1 MSLLQKINFIATCL
15 LMSINPVTAAELEP
29 IQGTPVLTEFPAR
42 ISEDSSRASKPDD
55 AITVVQPQAL
65 SPEEAKTLLGR
76 LPSLPTTENEKP
88 FALRPA
94 TEPPPKVGATLEQT
108 FPSPLS
114 SNSTPQS
121 TKTGS
126 LSITR
131 YAPQGEVPV
140 VQQISISF
148 DRPMVA
154 LSTQSETLA
163 ESVPVIMTPSIEG
176 AWRWAGTQTLLFEAK
191 GGVRLPM
198 ATEFKLSVPTDTQA
212 ADGSR
217 LGQAL
222 AWSFKTPSLKLAQ
235 SYPSGEAV
243 ALTPILF
250 LSFNQRINPQAL
262 LPYIQ
267 AEAKG
272 KPLKLRLAAADEI
285 KAAPELD
292 SLIKQ
297 ALPEH
302 YLVLK
307 LEQALAPQTKV
318 SVKLAAQ
325 APSAEGPRLAPAQN
339 LYHFSTYAPL
349 RMTEKVCGYA
359 EHCTRYDPVTFQFN
373 NALAPEQDLNQ
384 LISISPKPAKVSMQA
399 NANGLWIQA
408 PWQADTRY
416 TITLATELRDNYGQT
431 LGQPQTFSFKASKSP
446 ASLSLIDKTL
456 LTLDPNLPAELPVYT
471 NNFKTLKVT
480 IQQVVPSDWPSY
492 IKLLQTLNN
501 RQAPVPF
508 KLPGKTVSSQMLT
521 LQEQTDTTVATPIKL
536 ESWLKNGKLGHLL
549 VLIEP
554 GEASVKPR
562 ATDGEPPP
570 RLVWVQGTQIGLD
583 AYAYSQQLLAW
594 VGDLNTG
601 KALDQVRLSL
611 HSSDSKD
618 ISQQAADA
626 HGLAKLDYLKIPP
639 NILNTETVQPVTEP
653 APTIRWLEAQHGEDL
668 ALLPESEYL
677 WASTLWQPTPASTQ
691 WLWYVVDDRH
701 LYRPNEQVHIKGWL
715 RSRDASPA
723 SPLTLPKHLSRLN
736 YEVLDSA
743 GHKIAEGN
751 TPFTGLGGFNLDF
764 KLPDTPNLG
773 TATISLTVPDQ
784 PEMIAYN
791 HSFEIQEFR
800 TPEFEVKTELTKPEP
815 YWGNAAIHLAAT
827 ANYYAG
833 GGLAAA
839 PVNWRLN
846 ASLQAYTPPNRDEWA
861 FGLVQPYW
869 LRGWMPS
876 SATVYADFQSKT
888 DQEGHQQLLIQPEL
902 SKYPLP
908 VSMTAEAR
916 VSDVNRQEWVS
927 SSTWLIHPSE
937 VYVGLKTESFF
948 VEHNQPLN
956 IQVITTD
963 IEGKERANTPV
974 VVELGIADWTQDVDG
989 AVLKNPQRCTV
1000 QSDAKGL
1007 AQCEFKLEE
1016 AGQYQ
1021 ITATTMDQNGRRNM
1035 TRITRWVSGETD
1047 IETPTASTVEVQQLQ
1062 LIADKETYA
1071 PNETAK
1077 LLIQAPFKD
1086 AEGLLLVNHNGLLS
1100 EQRFSISGNSHIV
1113 ELPLK
1118 AEWLPNVQVHVE
1130 LTGKTA
1136 RFTTDK
1142 AQSLPE
1148 RPALAIGN
1156 LNLKISKA
1164 ERVLTVAVTPEKAS
1178 LAPGEETPIHLNVQN
1193 QQGQPVANAEV
1204 ALIMVDEAI
1213 LAAGNY
1219 QLADP
1224 LEIFYP
1230 LADAYLQPQ
1239 TLRTS
1244 VLVPNLSE
1252 LSQDKLNELMQ
1263 TAQANGGGAGA
1274 PSVVAPVMARK
1285 ASRGLAA
1292 EAQPMVMYAAADA
1305 AASPE
1310 PNAAGTINLR
1320 TNFNPLAAFVPNLST
1335 DAQGKVS
1342 TTIKLPD
1349 NLTRYRIMAIA
1360 AQDAI
1365 YYGKG
1370 EAHLTARKPLMLRPS
1385 APRFLNYGD
1394 HFEFPVVLQ
1403 NQMDQALPVKVA
1415 LGASNLELTAA
1426 QAYALELPAHQRVE
1440 LRFPAKTVKAGQAYY
1455 QIAAIANDL
1464 SDAAMGSL
1472 PVWTPA
1478 TMEAFATYGVLDQG
1492 AISQA
1497 LATPKAVIPAFGQL
1511 EISTSSTAL
1520 QSLTD
1525 AYLYLQDYPFSC
1537 SEQVSSRILSTSA
1550 LKDVLQAFKTKDLP
1564 SPEAIQQSMQRDLAL
1579 LIQRQTPEG
1588 GFSLWDHG
1596 QDWPYVSAHAVHALL
1611 RAKAKGYAVNEP
1623 ALEAGLNYLRELEQ
1637 HFPTDYSKSVRH
1649 YIQAYS
1655 LYVRE
1660 LAGDQDRAAVSSLIT
1675 QAGGVSQ
1682 LPSEALGWL
1691 LAVLARDN
1699 SATQQRQA
1707 LMRELMNRSTETASG
1722 VAIKNELNAGGYW
1735 VMHSERAANGIVL
1748 EALIKAESQSDL
1760 IPKLVKAL
1768 QAKRTQGHW
1777 GSTQDNVFVLLGLDQ
1792 YFQSYE
1798 AQTPD
1803 FVAKAWLGADFAGE
1817 YRFKGRSSDSMQT
1830 EIPMEWL
1837 LKGEARRDL
1846 VLAKEGEGRL
1856 YYRLGLRYAPQD
1868 LELKSA
1874 EHGFTVTRSYRGLD
1888 KTEDVKQNADGSWQ
1902 IKAGSR
1908 VEVTLTMQANAE
1920 RYHVALVD
1928 PLPAG
1933 LEAVNPALAVSSQQ
1947 ALENPELAPLPFS
1960 WRGSWYEQ
1968 QNLRDERVEAF
1979 TSVLPEGVYTYR
1991 YIAKATTPGRFIV
2004 PPAKAEEMYAP
2015 ETFGRSASTRVVVE

>member
-1 MSLLQKINFIATCL
+1 MSLLQKINFMAICIV
-15 LMSINPVTAAELEP
+15 MSINPVIAAELEP
-29 IQGTPVLTEFPAR
+29 IQGTPALTEFPAR
-42 ISEDSSRASKPDD
+42 ISEDSSRASKPAD
-55 AITVVQPQAL
+55 AMIVVQPQAL
-65 SPEEAKTLLGR
+65 SAEETKTLLGR
-76 LPSLPTTENEKP
+76 LPPLPITEDEKP

-94 TEPPPKVGATLEQT
+94 SEPPPKVGVTLEQS
-108 FPSPLS
+108 FPPSPNTS
-114 SNSTPQS
+114 SIPPS

-140 VQQISISF
+140 AQQISISF

-154 LSTQSETLA
+154 VSTQTQTLV
-163 ESVPVIMTPSIEG
+163 ESVPVKMTPTVEG
-176 AWRWAGTQTLLFEAK
+176 AWRWAGTQTLVFEAK

-198 ATEFKLSVPTDTQA
+198 ATEFKLSVPADTQA

-222 AWSFKTPSLKLAQ
+222 AWSFKTPSLKLEQ
-235 SYPSGEAV
+235 SYPSGDAV

-262 LPYIQ
+262 LSYIQ

-272 KPLKLRLAAADEI
+272 QPLKLRLAAADEI
-285 KAAPELD
+285 KAVPELD

-297 ALPEH
+297 ALPEQ

-307 LEQALAPQTKV
+307 LEQVLPPQTQV
-318 SVKLAAQ
+318 IVKLAAQ
-325 APSAEGPRLAPAQN
+325 APSAEGSRLAPAQN
-339 LYHFSTYAPL
+339 LYSFSTYAPL
-349 RMTEKVCGYA
+349 RMTEKACGYA
-359 EHCTRYDPVTFQFN
+359 ERCTRYDPVSFQFN
-373 NALAPEQDLNQ
+373 NELAPEQDLNQ
-384 LISISPKPAKVSMQA
+384 LISISPKPTKVSMQA

-408 PWQADTRY
+408 PWQADTSY
-416 TITLATELRDNYGQT
+416 TITLAAELRDSYGQI
-431 LGQPQTFSFKASKSP
+431 LGRPQKFSFKASKSP

-480 IQQVVPSDWPSY
+480 IQQVAPSDWPSY
-492 IKLLQTLNN
+492 IKLLQALNS
-501 RQAPVPF
+501 RQAPAPF
-508 KLPGKTVSSQMLT
+508 KLPGKTVSSQTLT
-521 LQEQTDTTVATPIKL
+521 LQEQTDTTVVTPIKL

-562 ATDGEPPP
+562 AIDGEPQP
-570 RLVWVQGTQIGLD
+570 RLVWVQGTQMGLD
-583 AYAYSQQLLAW
+583 AYAYSRQLLVW

-611 HSSDSKD
+611 HSSASKE
-618 ISQQAADA
+618 ISQQAADPQ
-626 HGLAKLDYLKIPP
+626 GLAKLDYLQNPP
-639 NILNTETVQPVTEP
+639 NPETVLPVTEP
-653 APTIRWLEAQHGEDL
+653 EPTIRWLEAQHGEDL

-677 WASTLWQPTPASTQ
+677 WAANSWQPTPASTQ

-723 SPLTLPKHLSRLN
+723 SPLTLPKNLKRLN

-743 GHKIAEGN
+743 GNKIAEGKA
-751 TPFTGLGGFNLDF
+751 PFTGLGGFNLDF

-773 TATISLTVPDQ
+773 AATLSLTVPDQ

-800 TPEFEVKTELTKPEP
+800 TPEFEVKTELINPEP
-815 YWGNAAIHLAAT
+815 YLGNTAIHLAAN

-869 LRGWMPS
+869 LRVWMPPS
-876 SATVYADFQSKT
+876 TTVSADFQGKT
-888 DQEGHQQLLIQPEL
+888 DQAGRQQLLIQPEL

-908 VSMTAEAR
+908 VSMAAEAR

-937 VYVGLKTESFF
+937 VYVGLKTDSYF
-948 VEHNQPLN
+948 VEHNQPLS
-956 IQVITTD
+956 IQIITTD
-963 IEGKERANTPV
+963 IEGKVLANTPI
-974 VVELGIADWTQDVDG
+974 VVELGIADLTKDANG
-989 AVLKNPQRCTV
+989 AVLKNPQRCMV
-1000 QSDAKGL
+1000 QSDTKGL

-1021 ITATTMDQNGRRNM
+1021 ITATTMDQSGRRNM
-1035 TRITRWVSGETD
+1035 TRITRWVSGETEV
-1047 IETPTASTVEVQQLQ
+1047 ETPTASTVEAQQLPI
-1062 LIADKETYA
+1062 IADKEIYA

-1086 AEGLLLVNHNGLLS
+1086 AEGLLLMNHNGLLS
-1100 EQRFSISGNSHIV
+1100 EQRFNIQGNSHIL

-1118 AEWLPNVQVHVE
+1118 AEWLPNVQVHIE

-1142 AQSLPE
+1142 TQSLPE
-1148 RPALAIGN
+1148 RPAFATGN

-1164 ERVLTVAVTPEKAS
+1164 ERVLKVEVTPEKDT
-1178 LAPGEETPIHLNVQN
+1178 LAPAEETPIHLSIQN
-1193 QQGQPVANAEV
+1193 QQGQAVANAEV
-1204 ALIMVDEAI
+1204 ALIVVDEAI

-1219 QLADP
+1219 QLTDP

-1230 LADAYLQPQ
+1230 LAEAYLQPQ
-1239 TLRTS
+1239 ALRTS
-1244 VLVPNLSE
+1244 VLVPNLAE
-1252 LSQDKLNELMQ
+1252 LSKDKSDVFMQ
-1263 TAQANGGGAGA
+1263 GEQANLGGAA
-1274 PSVVAPVMARK
+1274 RVAAFIVQPRAVMR
-1285 ASRGLAA
+1285 SRIAA
-1292 EAQPMVMYAAADA
+1292 EASKMVMYAAADA

-1310 PNAAGTINLR
+1310 PKTAGAINLR
-1320 TNFNPLAAFVPNLST
+1320 TNFNPLAVFVPNLQT
-1335 DAQGKVS
+1335 DANGKVS

-1370 EAHLTARKPLMLRPS
+1370 ESHLTARKPLMVRPS

-1394 HFEFPVVLQ
+1394 SFEFPVVLQ
-1403 NQMDQALPVKVA
+1403 NQTDQALPVKVA

-1426 QAYALELPAHQRVE
+1426 QAYAFELPANQRVE
-1440 LRFPAKTVKAGQAYY
+1440 VRFPTKTLQAGQAHY

-1478 TMEAFATYGVLDQG
+1478 TTEAFATYGVLDRG
-1492 AISQA
+1492 AISQP

-1525 AYLYLQDYPFSC
+1525 AYLYLQGYPFSC
-1537 SEQVSSRILSTSA
+1537 SEQVASRVLSTSA

-1564 SPEAIQQSMQRDLAL
+1564 DPEAIQQSMQRDLAL
-1579 LIQRQTPEG
+1579 LVQRQTPEG
-1588 GFSLWDHG
+1588 GFSLWERG
-1596 QDWPYVSAHAVHALL
+1596 QDWPYVTAHTVHALL
-1611 RAKAKGYAVNEP
+1611 RAKAKGYTVNEQ
-1623 ALEAGLNYLRELEQ
+1623 ALEMGLNYLRQLEQ
-1637 HFPTDYSKSVRH
+1637 YFPDDYSKEVRH
-1649 YIQAYS
+1649 YIKAYS

-1660 LAGDQDRAAVSSLIT
+1660 LGGDQDRAAVSSLIT

-1691 LAVLARDN
+1691 LAVLANDTT
-1699 SATQQRQA
+1699 ATQQRQT
-1707 LMRELMNRSTETASG
+1707 LIRELMNRSTETASG
-1722 VAIKNELNAGGYW
+1722 AAIKAELNTGGYW
-1735 VMHSERAANGIVL
+1735 VMHSERAVNGIAL
-1748 EALIKAESQSDL
+1748 EALIKAQPKSDL

-1768 QAKRTQGHW
+1768 QSKRTQGHW

-1792 YFQSYE
+1792 YFQTYE
-1798 AQTPD
+1798 SQTPD
-1803 FVAKAWLGADFAGE
+1803 FVAKAWLGTDFAGE
-1817 YRFKGRSSDSMQT
+1817 YRFKGRSTESMQT

-1856 YYRLGLRYAPQD
+1856 YYRLGLNYAPQD
-1868 LELKSA
+1868 LELQPA
-1874 EHGFTVTRSYRGLD
+1874 EHGFTVTRHYRGLD
-1888 KTEDVKQNADGSWQ
+1888 KPEDVKQHADGSWQ
-1902 IKAGSR
+1902 IKVGSR
-1908 VEVTLTMQANAE
+1908 VEVTLMMQANAE

-1947 ALENPELAPLPFS
+1947 IPENPELAPIPFS

-1991 YIAKATTPGRFIV
+1991 YIAKATTPGIFIV
-2004 PPAKAEEMYAP
+2004 PPTKAEEMYAP
-2015 ETFGRSASTRVVVE
+2015 ETFGRSASTKVVIQ

>member
-1 MSLLQKINFIATCL
+1 MSLLQKINFMAICI
-15 LMSINPVTAAELEP
+15 LMSINPVTAAELAP
-29 IQGTPVLTEFPAR
+29 IQGTPALTEFPAR
-42 ISEDSSRASKPDD
+42 LSEESSRTSKPDD
-55 AITVVQPQAL
+55 AITVVKPQAL

-76 LPSLPTTENEKP
+76 LPPLPTTEDEKP

-94 TEPPPKVGATLEQT
+94 SEPPPKVDKTLEQN
-108 FPSPLS
+108 FPPPPNTS
-114 SNSTPQS
+114 STPIT
-121 TKTGS
+121 TKTGP
-126 LSITR
+126 LTITR
-131 YAPQGEVPV
+131 YAPQGEVTAA
-140 VQQISISF
+140 QQISISF

-154 LSTQSETLA
+154 LSTQSQTLV
-163 ESVPVIMTPSIEG
+163 ESVPVKMTPMVEG
-176 AWRWAGTQTLLFEAK
+176 AWRWAGTQTLVFEAK

-198 ATEFKLSVPTDTQA
+198 ATEFKLSVPIDTQA

-222 AWSFKTPSLKLAQ
+222 AWSFKTPSLKLEQ
-235 SYPSGEAV
+235 SYPSGDAV
-243 ALTPILF
+243 GLTPILF

-272 KPLKLRLAAADEI
+272 QPLKLRLAAADEI
-285 KAAPELD
+285 KASPELD

-307 LEQALAPQTKV
+307 LAQALPPQTKV
-318 SVKLAAQ
+318 IIKLAAQ
-325 APSAEGPRLAPAQN
+325 APSAEGPRLAPAQS
-339 LYHFSTYAPL
+339 LYSFSTYAPL
-349 RMTEKVCGYA
+349 RMTEKACGYA
-359 EHCTRYDPVTFQFN
+359 ERCTRYDPVTFQFN
-373 NALAPEQDLNQ
+373 NELALEQDLNQ

-416 TITLATELRDNYGQT
+416 TITLAAELRDSYGQT
-431 LGQPQTFSFKASKSP
+431 LGQPQKFSFKASKSP
-446 ASLSLIDKTL
+446 ANLSLIDKTL

-501 RQAPVPF
+501 RQAPAPF
-508 KLPGKTVSSQMLT
+508 KLPGKTVSSQTLT
-521 LQEQTDTTVATPIKL
+521 LQEQTDTTVVTPIKL

-562 ATDGEPPP
+562 AIDGEPQP
-570 RLVWVQGTQIGLD
+570 RLVWVQGTQMGLD

-611 HSSDSKD
+611 HSSDSKE
-618 ISQQAADA
+618 ISQQTADA
-626 HGLAKLDYLKIPP
+626 QGLAKLDYLQNPP
-639 NILNTETVQPVTEP
+639 NPETVLPATEP

-677 WASTLWQPTPASTQ
+677 WASTLWQPPPASTQ

-715 RSRDASPA
+715 RSRDPSPA
-723 SPLTLPKHLSRLN
+723 SPLALPKNLKRLN

-743 GHKIAEGN
+743 GNKIVEGKA
-751 TPFTGLGGFNLDF
+751 PFTGLGGFNLDF

-773 TATISLTVPDQ
+773 AATINFTVTDQ
-784 PEMIAYN
+784 AESIAYN

-800 TPEFEVKTELTKPEP
+800 TPEFEVKTELTRPEP

-888 DQEGHQQLLIQPEL
+888 DQEGRQQLLIQPEL

-956 IQVITTD
+956 IQVLTTD

-974 VVELGIADWTQDVDG
+974 VVELGIADLTQDANG
-989 AVLKNPQRCTV
+989 AVLKNSQRCTV

-1021 ITATTMDQNGRRNM
+1021 ITATTMDQAGRRNM
-1035 TRITRWVSGETD
+1035 TRITRWVSGETEV
-1047 IETPTASTVEVQQLQ
+1047 ETPTASTVEAQQLPI
-1062 LIADKETYA
+1062 IADKEIYA

-1100 EQRFSISGNSHIV
+1100 EQRFSIQGNSHIL

-1118 AEWLPNVQVHVE
+1118 AEWLPNVQVHIE

-1156 LNLKISKA
+1156 LSLKISKA
-1164 ERVLTVAVTPEKAS
+1164 ERVLTVAVTPEKAT
-1178 LAPGEETPIHLNVQN
+1178 LAPAEETPIHLSIQN

-1204 ALIMVDEAI
+1204 ALIVVDEAI

-1219 QLADP
+1219 QLTDP

-1230 LADAYLQPQ
+1230 LAEAYVQPQ
-1239 TLRTS
+1239 ALRTS

-1252 LSQDKLNELMQ
+1252 LSKDKINELMQ
-1263 TAQANGGGAGA
+1263 TAQANRAGVAA
-1274 PSVVAPVMARK
+1274 PIVVAPVMARK
-1285 ASRGLAA
+1285 ASRGLVA
-1292 EAQPMVMYAAADA
+1292 EAQPMMYAAADA
-1305 AASPE
+1305 AVSPE
-1310 PNAAGTINLR
+1310 PNAAGAINLR

-1360 AQDAI
+1360 AQDAL

-1394 HFEFPVVLQ
+1394 SFEFPVVLQ
-1403 NQMDQALPVKVA
+1403 NQTDQALPVKVA
-1415 LGASNLELTAA
+1415 LGASNLALTAA
-1426 QAYALELPAHQRVE
+1426 QAYAFELPANQRVE
-1440 LRFPAKTVKAGQAYY
+1440 VRFPAKTVKAGQAHY
-1455 QIAAIANDL
+1455 QIAAVANDL
-1464 SDAAMGSL
+1464 SDAAKGSL

-1478 TMEAFATYGVLDQG
+1478 TTEAFATYGVLDQG
-1492 AISQA
+1492 AISQP
-1497 LATPKAVIPAFGQL
+1497 LATPKAVIPEFGQL

-1550 LKDVLQAFKTKDLP
+1550 LKDVLQAFKSKDLP
-1564 SPEAIQQSMQRDLAL
+1564 SPEVIQQSMQRDLAL

-1596 QDWPYVSAHAVHALL
+1596 QAWPYVSVHAVHALL

-1623 ALEAGLNYLRELEQ
+1623 ALEAGLNYLRQLEQ
-1637 HFPTDYSKSVRH
+1637 YFPNDYSKEVRH
-1649 YIQAYS
+1649 YIKAYS

-1699 SATQQRQA
+1699 GAIQQRQA
-1707 LMRELMNRSTETASG
+1707 LMRELMNRSIETASG
-1722 VAIKNELNAGGYW
+1722 VAIKTRLNTGGYW
-1735 VMHSERAANGIVL
+1735 VMHSERAVNGIVL
-1748 EALIKAESQSDL
+1748 EALIKAEPKSDL

-1817 YRFKGRSSDSMQT
+1817 YSFKGRSTDSMQT

-1846 VLAKEGEGRL
+1846 VLAKEGKGRL

-1868 LELKSA
+1868 LELMPA
-1874 EHGFTVTRSYRGLD
+1874 EHGFTVSRSYRGLD
-1888 KTEDVKQNADGSWQ
+1888 KPEDVKQHTDGSWQ

-1908 VEVTLTMQANAE
+1908 VEVILTMQANAE

-1947 ALENPELAPLPFS
+1947 TPEDPELAPIPFS
-1960 WRGSWYEQ
+1960 WRGTWYEQ

-1991 YIAKATTPGRFIV
+1991 YIAKATTPGSFIV
-2004 PPAKAEEMYAP
+2004 PPTKAEEMYAP
-2015 ETFGRSASTRVVVE
+2015 ETFGRSASTKVVIE